1 MENKKQTKRVA
12 QTRGREGKARRN
24 SSEYNHA
31 YYVAHKDDKAF
42 QARRRRNQKNKRPLT
57 PAEKRKRNAHLRE
70 RWSKDPVFRKRMMAS
85 QSAYAKRRYA
95 TDASYRQRLLSY
107 QKAYRQK
114 RKALL
119 ARGRSKTVRRNLNI
133 NK

>member
-1 MENKKQTKRVA
+1 MRNKKQTKKVA
-12 QTRGREGKARRN
+12 QTHKRGSKTRSN

-31 YYVAHKDDKAF
+31 YYLAHKDDKAF
-42 QARRRRNQKNKRPLT
+42 QARRKRNQQNRRPLT

-70 RWSKDPVFRKRMMAS
+70 RWAKDPAFRKRMMSA

-95 TDASYRQRLLSY
+95 TDASYREKLLAY
-107 QKAYRQK
+107 QKVYRQK

-119 ARGRSKTVRRNLNI
+119 ARGGSKAVRGGGI
-133 NK
+133 KK